1 MIDKR
6 RNVVKVINK
15 MLEVIPNEQ
24 TQLIDD
30 LNIYKTSLRNQPIEV
45 LKSVDSWRPLI
56 SIMNN
61 IKTPDLNSIFWI
73 TKVYNLWNNHNI

>member
-45 LKSVDSWRPLI
+45 LKSVDSWRPLT